1 MKNILYYISLIITW
15 LVIIIVLAFIL
26 TICGI
31 VPTLYG
37 WGYALGS
44 ACGYPQLWIISL
56 GCTLLIRSV
65 LHKVIFKEQKSYKKT
80 IPILIIIIGCLW
92 LAMNLGAMIY
102 NRAVEKAV
110 NERLQES
117 EEEII
122 DYVPGMFE
130 KEQR

>member
-44 ACGYPQLWIISL
+44 ACGYPQLWVIAL
-56 GCTLLIRSV
+56 GCTLLIRPA
-65 LHKVIFKEQKSYKKT
+65 LYKVIFKEHKEFKKT
-80 IPILIIIIGCLW
+80 VPVIIIIIGSLW
-92 LAMNLGAMIY
+92 LAINLGAMIY

-110 NERLQES
+110 MERVQEND
-117 EEEII
+117 EEII
-122 DYVPGMFE
+122 DYVPGMFD
-130 KEQR
+130 KK